1 MDSWLT
7 GLATCVSLP
16 KLLDFPLCRTQTKI
30 SEVEKTGAHRALV
43 IYETPVYLLESQS
56 A

>member
-1 MDSWLT
+1 MDSWLI

-16 KLLDFPLCRTQTKI
+16 KLLGFSLSRTQTKI
-30 SEVEKTGAHRALV
+30 SEMEKTGAHRALV
-43 IYETPVYLLESQS
+43 ICETPVYLLESQS